1 MAVNGPNSL
10 IRVIDVFPQIANK
23 GAELGRNSISDSI
36 RNIDR
41 RCAFSNC
48 RLNDAIQELRLGAR
62 SIFAGKFD
70 VVGVFLCDANRF
82 NGTGDDLLR
91 RHIELLFHVKGR
103 SRNERMDTASRGCGN
118 GLSGFS
124 HIGRICPG
132 KRTNRRVTNY
142 LGDCAD
148 GFKVSGRGGSKT
160 CLNHINTQEFKL
172 LSDTEFV
179 LRAHACARTLF
190 SVTKSCIENKKLV
203 SCSCHCCI
211 WPQKLLRSEHH

>member
-48 RLNDAIQELRLGAR
+48 RLNDAIQELGLGAR
-62 SIFAGKFD
+62 SVFAGKFD

-91 RHIELLFHVKGR
+91 RHIELLFHVKRR
-103 SRNERMDTASRGCGN
+103 SRNKCVDAASRSGSNCLA
-118 GLSGFS
+118 GLSY
-124 HIGRICPG
+124 IGRICPG
-132 KRTNRRVTNY
+132 KRTNGRVANH
-142 LGDCAD
+142 LGNCAD
-148 GFKVSGRGGSKT
+148 GFKVSGRGSSKT
-160 CLNHINTQEFKL
+160 GLDHINAEKFEL
-172 LSDTEFV
+172 LGDTEFI
-179 LRAHACARTLF
+179 LRAHACARALF
-190 SVTKSCIENKKLV
+190 SVTKGCIENKKLV
-203 SCSCHCCI
+203 SCSCHCFSHKNC
-211 WPQKLLRSEHH
+211 